1 MDALYFNNDK
11 VTMFGFSEL
20 SEDGLIRVLLPDE
33 MVVLAAVDN
42 LPKEGAE
49 GNWRYYDGIKDPGF
63 KALLLD
69 EFCNCQNC
77 LVLFIEIAGVY
88 YYYFNIVLGSEA
100 ATKVIERYERKG
112 IDILRR
118 DI

>member
-1 MDALYFNNDK
+1 MDAIFLNGDK
-11 VTMFGFSEL
+11 MTMFGFPEL

-42 LPKEGAE
+42 LREESRE
-49 GNWRYYDGIKDPGF
+49 GNWLYFNGIKDPGF

-77 LVLFIEIAGVY
+77 LVLFIDIAGVY
-88 YYYFNIVLGSEA
+88 
-100 ATKVIERYERKG
+100 
-112 IDILRR
+112 
-118 DI
+118 